1 MAGKGKV
8 DWYAED
14 VILKLEQTT
23 RRGLEA
29 LAAYIEGQAKIQIVE
44 NDQVDTGFMV
54 NSVYHAAADAG
65 STYAAANG
73 TGEYVNKAGESVNR
87 ELAPE
92 ADLPAEYD
100 ALVCVGAN
108 YAIYQEMAQPF
119 LYPALL
125 RGAAAAKAIIETK
138 AKEDGLHA

>member
-14 VILKLEQTT
+14 VVLKLEQTT
-23 RRGLEA
+23 RRGLEQ
-29 LAAYIEGQAKIQIVE
+29 LAAYIDGETKLQIVD

-54 NSVYHAAADAG
+54 NSVYHKSDGG
-65 STYAAANG
+65 STYADANQ
-73 TGEYVNKAGESVNR
+73 TGDYINQDGDLVER

-92 ADLPAEYD
+92 ADLPPEYD

-108 YAIYQEMAQPF
+108 YAIFQEMEQPF

-125 RGAAAAKAIIETK
+125 KGAQQAKAIIEK
-138 AKEDGLHA
+138 VAKEDGL